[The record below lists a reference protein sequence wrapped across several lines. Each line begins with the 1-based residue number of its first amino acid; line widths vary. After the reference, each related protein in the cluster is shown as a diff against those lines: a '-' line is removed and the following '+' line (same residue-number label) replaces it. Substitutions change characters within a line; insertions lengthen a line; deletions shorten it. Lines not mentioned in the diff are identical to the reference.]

1 LEAFYIL
8 RNCLSSQRDESP
20 QFISVLEQQQC
31 FQGILMLYVIVN
43 E

>member
-8 RNCLSSQRDESP
+8 RNGLSNQRDEGP
-20 QFISVLEQQQC
+20 PFISVLEQQQC
-31 FQGILMLYVIVN
+31 FQDILMLSVIVN